1 MFGACWREKKSMKAE
16 RPAVAITGANGF
28 IGRNLAVR
36 LGELDY
42 PVLPITRDTPP
53 DDTRRVLGTSDV
65 VFHLAGVNRPDDPA
79 DFLRGN
85 RDNTASVVDA
95 IAAGGRHPLLI
106 LASTQKAVEDTL
118 YGASKLAG
126 EQVARGLG
134 EAATVSV
141 WRLPNVFGK
150 WARPNYNSVVAT
162 FCHNIARGL
171 AIDVHD
177 RATPLRLLHVDDLI
191 DQWLALIA
199 APPTVSS
206 VVEPDAVYTSSVG
219 EIADLIAGFA
229 ARRSEGEVGDVGTGL
244 TRALYATYMSYL
256 PEATFSY
263 PLVAHRDPRGSF
275 TEMLKTPSS
284 GQTSYFTA
292 HPGVTRGGHYH
303 HAKVEK
309 FLVVHGEARF
319 RFRHILTGAEHEI
332 VTSADE
338 PVVVE
343 TIPGWTHDV
352 TNIGDGEMV
361 AIVWANEVFDRDR
374 PDTVA
379 MPL

>member
-1 MFGACWREKKSMKAE
+1 MRAE
-16 RPAVAITGANGF
+16 RPTVAITGANGF
-28 IGRNLAVR
+28 IGRNLTVR

-42 PVLPITRDTPP
+42 AVLPITRDTPA
-53 DDTRRVLGTSDV
+53 DDARRALGASDV
-65 VFHLAGVNRPDDPA
+65 IFHLAGVNRTDDPA

-85 RDNTASVVDA
+85 CDYTASVADA
-95 IAAGGRHPLLI
+95 VAAGGRHPLVI
-106 LASTQKAVEDTL
+106 LASSQKAVENTP
-118 YGASKLAG
+118 YGVSKLVS
-126 EQVARGLG
+126 EQVALGLG
-134 EAATVSV
+134 DAATVLV

-171 AIDVHD
+171 PIDVHD

-191 DQWLALIA
+191 DQWLAWIA
-199 APPTVSS
+199 AVPIASGM
-206 VVEPDAVYTSSVG
+206 VEPVMVYTSTVG
-219 EIADLIAGFA
+219 KIADMIADIA
-229 ARRSEGEVGDVGTGL
+229 ARRPIGAVGDVGTGL
-244 TRALYATYMSYL
+244 SRALYATFISYL
-256 PEATFSY
+256 PEAAFSY
-263 PLVAHRDPRGSF
+263 ALIAHRDPRGSF

-319 RFRHILTGAEHEI
+319 RFRHILTGGEHEI
-332 VTSADE
+332 VTSAAE
-338 PVVVE
+338 PAIVE

-352 TNIGDGEMV
+352 TNIGDSELV

>member
-1 MFGACWREKKSMKAE
+1 MRAE
-16 RPAVAITGANGF
+16 RPTVAITGANGF

-36 LGELDY
+36 LGELGY
-42 PVLPITRDTPP
+42 PVLPIVRETPAEAAQ
-53 DDTRRVLGTSDV
+53 RALGASDI
-65 VFHLAGVNRPDDPA
+65 VFHLAGVNRTDDPG
-79 DFLRGN
+79 DFLRCN
-85 RDNTASVVDA
+85 RDYAASVANAVA
-95 IAAGGRHPLLI
+95 EGERRPLVI
-106 LASTQKAVEDTL
+106 VASSQKAVEDTP

-126 EQVARGLG
+126 EQDLLSLG
-134 EAATVSV
+134 DAATVSV

-150 WARPNYNSVVAT
+150 WARPNYNSAVAT

-171 AIDVHD
+171 PIDVHD
-177 RATPLRLLHVDDLI
+177 RATPLRLLHIDDLI
-191 DQWLALIA
+191 DQWLTFIA
-199 APPTVSS
+199 APPTASG
-206 VVEPDAVYTSSVG
+206 VVEPAMVHASSVR
-219 EIADLIAGFA
+219 EITDLIADIA
-229 ARRSEGEVGDVGTGL
+229 ARRSIGEVGEVGTGL
-244 TRALYATYMSYL
+244 ARALYATFISYL
-256 PEATFSY
+256 PEAAFSY

-275 TEMLKTPSS
+275 TEMLKTPTA

-319 RFRHILTGAEHEI
+319 RFRHILSGDKHEI
-332 VTSADE
+332 VTSAAE
-338 PVVVE
+338 PVIVE
-343 TIPGWTHDV
+343 TIPGWAHDV
-352 TNIGDGEMV
+352 TNIGTSELV

>member
-1 MFGACWREKKSMKAE
+1 MKAE
-16 RPAVAITGANGF
+16 RPTVAITGANGF

-42 PVLPITRDTPP
+42 PVLPIARDTPV
-53 DDTRRVLGTSDV
+53 DDARRALGASDV
-65 VFHLAGVNRPDDPA
+65 VFHLAGINRSDDSA

-85 RDNTASVVDA
+85 CDYTASVADA
-95 IAAGGRHPLLI
+95 VAAGGRHPLVI
-106 LASTQKAVEDTL
+106 MASSQKAVEDTP
-118 YGASKLAG
+118 YGASKLVG
-126 EQVARGLG
+126 EQIALGLG
-134 EAATVSV
+134 DAATVSV

-171 AIDVHD
+171 PIDVHD
-177 RATPLRLLHVDDLI
+177 RATPLRLLHIDDLI

-199 APPTVSS
+199 AAPIASG
-206 VVEPDAVYTSSVG
+206 VVEPVMVHTSNVGALADRIAEIAQHRSSG
-219 EIADLIAGFA
+219 EIGN
-229 ARRSEGEVGDVGTGL
+229 VGTGL
-244 TRALYATYMSYL
+244 SRALYATFISYL
-256 PEATFSY
+256 PEAAFSY
-263 PLVAHRDPRGSF
+263 RLVAHRDPRGSF

-284 GQTSYFTA
+284 GQISYFTA

-319 RFRHILTGAEHEI
+319 RFRHILSGAEHEI
-332 VTSADE
+332 ITSAAE
-338 PVVVE
+338 PMVVE

-352 TNIGDGEMV
+352 TNVGDSELV

>member
-1 MFGACWREKKSMKAE
+1 MKAE

-42 PVLPITRDTPP
+42 PVLPITRDTPV
-53 DDTRRVLGTSDV
+53 DDARQALGASDV
-65 VFHLAGVNRPDDPA
+65 VFHLAGVNRANDPG

-85 RDNTASVVDA
+85 RDYTASVADA

-106 LASTQKAVEDTL
+106 LASSQKAVEDTL

-126 EQVARGLG
+126 EEVALGLG
-134 EAATVSV
+134 DAATVSV
-141 WRLPNVFGK
+141 WRLPNIFGK
-150 WARPNYNSVVAT
+150 WARPDYNSAVAT

-171 AIDVHD
+171 PIDIHD
-177 RATPLRLLHVDDLI
+177 RTAPLRLLHVDDLI
-191 DQWLALIA
+191 DQWLGLIA
-199 APPTVSS
+199 AVPPTASG
-206 VVEPDAVYTSSVG
+206 VVEPKTVYTSSVG
-219 EIADLIAGFA
+219 EIADLITEIA
-229 ARRSEGEVGDVGTGL
+229 ACRSMGEVGDVGTGL
-244 TRALYATYMSYL
+244 SRALYATFISYL
-256 PEATFSY
+256 PEASFSY
-263 PLVAHRDPRGSF
+263 CLVPHRDPRGSF

-319 RFRHILTGAEHEI
+319 RFRHILTGDEHEI
-332 VTSADE
+332 VTSATE

-352 TNIGDGEMV
+352 TNVGGGELV
-361 AIVWANEVFDRDR
+361 AIVWANEVFDHDR

>member
-1 MFGACWREKKSMKAE
+1 MKAE
-16 RPAVAITGANGF
+16 RPTVAITGANGF

-42 PVLPITRDTPP
+42 PVLPITRDTQT
-53 DDTRRVLGTSDV
+53 DDAYRALGASDV
-65 VFHLAGVNRPDDPA
+65 VFHLAGVNRPDDPG

-85 RDNTASVVDA
+85 RDYTASVADA
-95 IAAGGRHPLLI
+95 IAAGGRHPLVI
-106 LASTQKAVEDTL
+106 MASSQKATEDTP

-126 EQVARGLG
+126 EQVALGLG
-134 EAATVSV
+134 DAAAVSV

-171 AIDVHD
+171 PIDIHD

-199 APPTVSS
+199 TPPTASG
-206 VVEPDAVYTSSVG
+206 VVAPEMVYSSSVG
-219 EIADLIAGFA
+219 EIANLIAGFA
-229 ARRSEGEVGDVGTGL
+229 ARRSSGEIGDVGTGL
-244 TRALYATYMSYL
+244 SRALYATFISYL
-256 PEATFSY
+256 PEAAFSY
-263 PLVAHRDPRGSF
+263 SLVAHRDPRGSF
-275 TEMLKTPSS
+275 TEMLKTPTA

-319 RFRHILTGAEHEI
+319 RFRHILSGDEHAI
-332 VTSADE
+332 VTSAAE

-352 TNIGDGEMV
+352 TNIGDDELV

-379 MPL
+379 LPL

>member
-1 MFGACWREKKSMKAE
+1 MKAE
-16 RPAVAITGANGF
+16 RPTVAITGANGF
-28 IGRNLAVR
+28 IGRNLRVR

-42 PVLPITRDTPP
+42 PVLPITRDIPP
-53 DDTRRVLGTSDV
+53 DEAWRALGASDI
-65 VFHLAGVNRPDDPA
+65 VFHLAGVNRPDDPG

-85 RDNTASVVDA
+85 RDYTASVADA
-95 IAAGGRHPLLI
+95 IAAGGRRPLLI
-106 LASTQKAVEDTL
+106 MASSQKAVEDTP

-126 EQVARGLG
+126 EQAALARSNT
-134 EAATVSV
+134 ATLSI

-171 AIDVHD
+171 PIDVHD
-177 RATPLRLLHVDDLI
+177 RATALRLLHVDDLI
-191 DQWLALIA
+191 DQWLRLITA
-199 APPTVSS
+199 IPPTASG
-206 VVEPDAVYTSSVG
+206 VVEPKTVYTSSVG
-219 EIADLIAGFA
+219 EIADLITEIA
-229 ARRSEGEVGDVGTGL
+229 ACRSMGEVGDVGTGL
-244 TRALYATYMSYL
+244 SRALYATFISYL
-256 PEATFSY
+256 PEASFSY
-263 PLVAHRDPRGSF
+263 RLVPHRDQRGSF

-319 RFRHILTGAEHEI
+319 RFRHILTGDEHEI
-332 VTSADE
+332 VTSATE

-352 TNIGDGEMV
+352 TNVGNGELV

>member
-1 MFGACWREKKSMKAE
+1 MKAE
-16 RPAVAITGANGF
+16 RPTVAITGANGF
-28 IGRNLAVR
+28 IGRNLTVR
-36 LGELDY
+36 LSELDY
-42 PVLPITRDTPP
+42 PVLPITRDTQV
-53 DDTRRVLGTSDV
+53 DEARRALGASDV
-65 VFHLAGVNRPDDPA
+65 VFHLAGVNRPDDPG
-79 DFLRGN
+79 DFLHGN
-85 RDNTASVVDA
+85 RDYTASVADA

-106 LASTQKAVEDTL
+106 LASSQKAVEDTP

-126 EQVARGLG
+126 EQAALKRSD
-134 EAATVSV
+134 AATVSI

-171 AIDVHD
+171 PIDVHD

-199 APPTVSS
+199 APPMAGGL
-206 VVEPDAVYTSSVG
+206 VEPAMVYSSSVG
-219 EIADLIAGFA
+219 EIADMIGDIA
-229 ARRSEGEVGDVGTGL
+229 ARRSIGDVGEVGTGL
-244 TRALYATYMSYL
+244 TRAIYATFISYL
-256 PEATFSY
+256 PEAAFSY
-263 PLVAHRDPRGSF
+263 RLVAHRDPRGSF
-275 TEMLKTPSS
+275 TEMLRTPSS
-284 GQTSYFTA
+284 GQISYFTA
-292 HPGVTRGGHYH
+292 RPGVTRGGHYH

-309 FLVVHGEARF
+309 FLVVHGQARF
-319 RFRHILTGAEHEI
+319 RFRHILSGDEHEI
-332 VTSADE
+332 VTSAAE

-352 TNIGDGEMV
+352 TNIGDCELA
-361 AIVWANEVFDRDR
+361 AIVWANEVFDRER

>member
-1 MFGACWREKKSMKAE
+1 MKAE
-16 RPAVAITGANGF
+16 RPTVAITGANGF

-42 PVLPITRDTPP
+42 SILPVTHETPT
-53 DDTRRVLGTSDV
+53 DDARRALGTNDI
-65 VFHLAGVNRPDDPA
+65 VFHLAGVNRSDDPGE
-79 DFLRGN
+79 FVRGN
-85 RDNTASVVDA
+85 RDYTATVAEAV
-95 IAAGGRHPLLI
+95 AAGGRRPLVI
-106 LASTQKAVEDTL
+106 VASSQKAVEDTP

-126 EQVARGLG
+126 ERAMLDLG
-134 EAATVSV
+134 DAATVSV
-141 WRLPNVFGK
+141 WRLPNIFGK
-150 WARPNYNSVVAT
+150 WARPNYNSAVAT
-162 FCHNIARGL
+162 FCHHIARGL
-171 AIDVHD
+171 PIDVHD
-177 RATPLRLLHVDDLI
+177 RAAPLRLLHIDDLI

-199 APPTVSS
+199 VPPGAGGM
-206 VVEPDAVYTSSVG
+206 VEPEKVHSSNVG
-219 EIADLIAGFA
+219 DVADLIANFA
-229 ARRSEGEVGDVGTGL
+229 AWRLKGEVGNVGTGFE
-244 TRALYATYMSYL
+244 RALYATFVSYL
-256 PEATFSY
+256 PETGFSY
-263 PLVAHRDPRGSF
+263 PLVAHTDPRGSF
-275 TEMLKTPSS
+275 TELLKTPAS
-284 GQTSYFTA
+284 GQFSYFTA

-319 RFRHILTGAEHEI
+319 RFRHILTGDEHEV
-332 VTSADE
+332 VTSATS

-352 TNIGDGEMV
+352 ANIGEGELV

>member
-1 MFGACWREKKSMKAE
+1 MKAE
-16 RPAVAITGANGF
+16 RPTVAITGANGF

-36 LGELDY
+36 LGELGF
-42 PVLPITRDTPP
+42 PVLPITRDTGVE
-53 DDTRRVLGTSDV
+53 DARRALGASEI
-65 VFHLAGVNRPDDPA
+65 VFHLAGVNRPDDPG

-85 RDNTASVVDA
+85 RDYTASVADA
-95 IAAGGRHPLLI
+95 IAAGGRHPLVI
-106 LASTQKAVEDTL
+106 MASSQKAVEHTP

-126 EQVARGLG
+126 EQIALGLG
-134 EAATVSV
+134 DAATISV

-150 WARPNYNSVVAT
+150 WARPNYNSAVAT

-171 AIDVHD
+171 PIDVHD
-177 RATPLRLLHVDDLI
+177 RAVPLRLLHVDDLI
-191 DQWLALIA
+191 DQWLASIA
-199 APPTVSS
+199 APPTASG
-206 VVEPDAVYTSSVG
+206 VVEPAMVYASNVG
-219 EIADLIAGFA
+219 ELADLIAGFA
-229 ARRSEGEVGDVGTGL
+229 ERRSTGEVGEVGAGL
-244 TRALYATYMSYL
+244 SRALYATFISYL
-256 PEATFSY
+256 PEAAFSY
-263 PLVAHRDPRGSF
+263 PLVAHHDPRGSF

-319 RFRHILTGAEHEI
+319 RFRHILSGDEHEI
-332 VTSADE
+332 LTSAAE
-338 PVVVE
+338 PTVVE

-352 TNIGDGEMV
+352 TNVGDGELV

>member
-1 MFGACWREKKSMKAE
+1 MKAE
-16 RPAVAITGANGF
+16 PPTVAVTGANGF
-28 IGRNLAVR
+28 IGRNLMIR
-36 LGELDY
+36 LGELGY
-42 PVLPITRDTPP
+42 SVLPITRDTPS
-53 DDTRRVLGTSDV
+53 DDARRVLGASDI
-65 VFHLAGVNRPDDPA
+65 VFHLAGINRPDDPG
-79 DFLRGN
+79 DFVRGN
-85 RDNTASVVDA
+85 RDYTASVVDA

-106 LASTQKAVEDTL
+106 LASSQKAVEDTP

-126 EQVARGLG
+126 EQAALAQGD
-134 EAATVSV
+134 AATVSI

-171 AIDVHD
+171 QIDVHD
-177 RATPLRLLHVDDLI
+177 RAAPLRLLHIDDLI
-191 DQWLALIA
+191 DQWLALLA
-199 APPTVSS
+199 VPPTANRIVYPTMIYSS
-206 VVEPDAVYTSSVG
+206 SAG
-219 EIADLIAGFA
+219 EIADLIADIA
-229 ARRSEGEVGDVGTGL
+229 ACRLRGEVGEVGSGL
-244 TRALYATYMSYL
+244 TRAVYATFISYL
-256 PEATFSY
+256 PEGAFSY
-263 PLVAHRDPRGSF
+263 PLGAHRDPRGSF

-319 RFRHILTGAEHEI
+319 RFRHILSGDEHQIVASAAEPI
-332 VTSADE
+332 
-338 PVVVE
+338 VVE

-352 TNIGDGEMV
+352 TNIGDSDLV

-379 MPL
+379 LPL